1 MPLPYSLKFPLLWLA
16 VWLSLTA
23 WQPLLASK
31 SSQGFVANQGQWPDQ
46 VIARADLPGLRLFV
60 ERDALVWVAYQSEGC
75 HGSPKGEDRHLEG
88 HAWRSKFLGSQWTGQ
103 GIQWTDSLQYT
114 VNIFIGNDSGR
125 WGSNI
130 VPVREIRVPNFY
142 PGIDWVLKLEE
153 TFKYEFHVKPG
164 SDPNLIRMAVEGV
177 RASKASDGRLIYSSS
192 VGTFFEDAP
201 LSWTQQGMASQ
212 TKTPVPSK
220 WQKRN
225 GAWSYALDSYPK
237 EELLVIDPRMVGA
250 TYSGSQV
257 DNWGYT
263 ATYDNAGS
271 MYLGGIAFGPGYPS
285 SMGAFQANYAPGQPT
300 GGASHYD
307 IAISKFSANGGQQ
320 LYATYL
326 GGSGQ
331 EKPSSMVFDENSQS
345 LLVFGRTNSANFP
358 TTAAAYQRFVSG
370 GYDLLVTRLSTT
382 GGMLAS
388 TLLGGAGNEGLN
400 QVGTH
405 YTTSSLHFNYGD
417 DARGEIALTS
427 SGEVLL
433 ASNTE
438 SSNFPVTTTTGT
450 LQASLGGSQDGLI
463 AKLSPNLNQL
473 LFSSYLGGGSIDAA
487 YSVKAG
493 GGDTVFVLGSTFSAT
508 TFFPAISRGY
518 DNTHNGSSDGFV
530 VALKLGTPPFSGPG
544 IISKT
549 FCGTSAYD
557 QNFLLERDFSGN
569 IYVSG
574 ISMGTIPR
582 FGTRYF
588 QAGAKHYVQ
597 KFSPLLDTMLW
608 SAPFVLPFINGIPQT
623 AGPTLSPTAFLVD
636 RCGKIYL
643 CGWGGIVNQTF
654 NTNIQS
660 MNGLSV
666 TPNAYQSGTTGSD
679 FYLMVLGP
687 DADTLV
693 YATYM
698 GGSISS
704 EHVDGGTS
712 RFSPEGIVYHAVC
725 AGCGGNQ
732 DFPLNNFFAA
742 YPSNLSNNC
751 NALVFKLDLELVR
764 PRAVLRITPGDTNVC
779 VGSPIL
785 FENRGTTGSSQQWQI
800 SQIGQAPVHTAQSNN
815 TSFTFT
821 TSGVYTIRLIVEG
834 CQRYDTASRTVVV
847 SDPPLIRKFSPPPA
861 CPGDTVWL
869 RIDSLDAISN
879 PLTIN
884 WLSNNSLLPP
894 STSPYRR
901 QAVITGTRWFYFD
914 VYSSSGCVL
923 RDSIQALMAP
933 PKPVFAE
940 DTLRWCWGSSASLSA
955 LPGYSSYRWV
965 SDTEITN
972 INQANQNFDLL
983 RPRWV
988 SCRVY
993 DDTCFNVDSVYLLPE
1008 IKLSVNLGPDI
1019 YFCGQVSRIII
1030 PVGGNSYAWSDGSV
1044 GSSYSL
1050 NVSGNGLVWVIATD
1064 VNGCRSLPDTLRYF
1078 DDPVTASVDFQP
1090 SDTAYA
1096 PQGVSFTSTM
1106 TSNID
1111 SVYWFFGDG
1120 NFGFGSSIVHIYT
1133 DTGTFYG
1140 YMIAISRRSG
1150 CRDSIPFRLVV
1161 DTVILDYPNA
1171 FIPGSDGL
1179 NAVFR
1184 SFYRNLKEVQFTVFD
1199 RWGQVIFE
1207 TNDPE
1212 VNWDG
1217 SSKGG
1222 LVMSGTYVFTAKGIG
1237 KNGAEYFKKGLLHLV
1252 R

>member
-1 MPLPYSLKFPLLWLA
+1 M
-16 VWLSLTA
+16 TA
-23 WQPLLASK
+23 WQASYAA
-31 SSQGFVANQGQWPDQ
+31 SNSQGFVANRGQWPDQ

-75 HGSPKGEDRHLEG
+75 HGSPKGEERHFEG
-88 HAWRSKFLGSQWTGQ
+88 HAWRSKFLGAQWTGQ
-103 GIQWTDSLQYT
+103 GLQWTDSLPYT
-114 VNIFIGNDSGR
+114 VNILYGNDPKQ

-130 VPVREIRVPNFY
+130 VPVRELRVPDFY
-142 PGIDWVLKLEE
+142 PGIDWVLKVGE
-153 TFKYEFHVKPG
+153 TFKYEFHVRPG
-164 SDPNLIRMAVEGV
+164 ADPGRIRMAVEGV
-177 RASKASDGRLIYSSS
+177 RTSKTADGRLVYASS
-192 VGTFFEDAP
+192 VGKFHEDAP
-201 LSWTQQGMASQ
+201 VSWTLSRDASQ
-212 TKTPVPSK
+212 TKAPVLSK
-220 WQKRN
+220 WQKHL
-225 GAWSYALDSYPK
+225 GTWGYALDPYPA

-263 ATYDNAGS
+263 ATYDNAGN
-271 MYLGGIAFGPGYPS
+271 MYLGGIAFGPGYPT
-285 SMGAFQANYAPGQPT
+285 SMGAFQATYAPGQPSGST
-300 GGASHYD
+300 SHYD

-345 LLVFGRTNSANFP
+345 LLVFGRTNSTNFP

-370 GYDLLVTRLSTT
+370 GYDLLVTRLSSS

-388 TLLGGAGNEGLN
+388 TLLGGTGNEGVN

-438 SSNFPVTTTTGT
+438 SSNFPVSTTTGT
-450 LQASLGGSQDGLI
+450 VQATLGGSQDGLI

-473 LFSSYLGGGSIDAA
+473 LFSSYLGGGSMDAA
-487 YSVKAG
+487 YAVKAG
-493 GGDTVFVLGSTFSAT
+493 EGDTVFVLGSTFSAT
-508 TFFPAISRGY
+508 TFFPSINRGF
-518 DNTHNGSSDGFV
+518 DPSHNGSSDGFV
-530 VALKLGTPPFSGPG
+530 MALKTGTPPFSSPG

-574 ISMGTIPR
+574 ISTGNILR

-608 SAPFVLPFINGIPQT
+608 SAPLILPVINGIPQT

-643 CGWGGIVNQTF
+643 CGWGGNVNQAF

-660 MNGLSV
+660 MSGLPV
-666 TPNAYQSGTTGSD
+666 TSNAFQSGTTGSD

-698 GGSISS
+698 GGSIST

-725 AGCGGNQ
+725 AGCGGNS
-732 DFPLNNFFAA
+732 DFPVTSTAV
-742 YPSNLSNNC
+742 YPFNQSNNC

-785 FENRGTTGSSQQWQI
+785 FENRGTVGNSQQWQI
-800 SQIGQAPVHTAQSNN
+800 AQTGQAPVHTAQSTN

-821 TSGVYTIRLIVEG
+821 SPGVYNVRLIVEG
-834 CQRYDTASRTVVV
+834 CQRYDTAYRTVVV
-847 SDPPLIRKFSPPPA
+847 SNPPVLRKFSPPPA

-869 RIDSLDAISN
+869 RVDSLDAIGN

-884 WLSNNSLLPP
+884 WLSNQPLLPP
-894 STSPYRR
+894 SGSSYRR
-901 QAVITGTRWFYFD
+901 QAVIAGTRWFYFD

-923 RDSIQALMAP
+923 RDSIQALTAP
-933 PKPVFAE
+933 PKPVFAQ

-955 LPGYSSYRWV
+955 LPGYASYRW
-965 SDTEITN
+965 SNDLEITN
-972 INQANQNFDLL
+972 INQANQNFNLL
-983 RPRWV
+983 QPRWV
-988 SCRVY
+988 TCRIY
-993 DDTCFNVDSVYLLPE
+993 DDTCFHVDSVYLLPE
-1008 IKLSVNLGPDI
+1008 ITLAVSLGPDI
-1019 YFCGQVSRIII
+1019 YFCGQVSRTIV
-1030 PVGGNSYAWSDGSV
+1030 PVGGTAFEWSDGSTGQTYALNAG
-1044 GSSYSL
+1044 GS
-1050 NVSGNGLVWVIATD
+1050 GLIWVIATD
-1064 VNGCRSLPDTLRYF
+1064 ANGCRSLPDTLRYF
-1078 DDPVTASVDFQP
+1078 DDPVSATINLEPA
-1090 SDTAYA
+1090 DTAYA
-1096 PQGVSFTSTM
+1096 PQSVSFSSTL
-1106 TSNID
+1106 TSNVD

-1120 NFGFGSSIVHIYT
+1120 NYSLNPNVVHIYT
-1133 DTGTFYG
+1133 DTGTFDG
-1140 YMIAISRRSG
+1140 YMVAISRRSG
-1150 CRDSIPFRLVV
+1150 CKDSIPFRMVV
-1161 DTVILDYPNA
+1161 DTVILDYPDA
-1171 FIPGSDGL
+1171 FLPGSMGV
-1179 NAVFR
+1179 NALFR
-1184 SFYRNLKEVQFTVFD
+1184 SFYRNLREVEFTVFD
-1199 RWGQVIFE
+1199 RWGQVLFE
-1207 TNDPE
+1207 TKDPE

-1217 SSKGG
+1217 KSKGQD
-1222 LVMSGTYVFTAKGIG
+1222 VMAGTYVYLAKGTG
-1237 KNGAEYFKKGLLHLV
+1237 KNGAEYLRKGLLHLI